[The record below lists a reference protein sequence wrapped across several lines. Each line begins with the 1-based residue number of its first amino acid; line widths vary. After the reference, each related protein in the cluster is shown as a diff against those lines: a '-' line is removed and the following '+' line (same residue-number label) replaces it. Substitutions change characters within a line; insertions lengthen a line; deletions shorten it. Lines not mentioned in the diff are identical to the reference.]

1 MKLLIMLVFTCA
13 GQLPAQDVLTVAVTG
28 FSGRPQLKNEW
39 CWAACI
45 QSLLLTK
52 GVEIGQAT
60 IVEAA
65 YGQDLNRPAP
75 GFEGTV
81 DLINGLLLKSGGEEW
96 KVRAEARPKHPDPR
110 WLFSELS
117 NNEPVMIW
125 FRVPNLDH
133 AIVLTGGKYYTDRL
147 GKFIGWRSLTGFDP
161 MFNRVL
167 PIPAANIPRYV
178 YGTFAITLTRV
189 FPR

>member
-1 MKLLIMLVFTCA
+1 MKLLILLLCAGA
-13 GQLPAQDVLTVAVTG
+13 GQLAAQDVLTVSVNG
-28 FSGRPQLKNEW
+28 FAGRPQLRNAW

-52 GVEIGQAT
+52 GVDIGQEA

-65 YGQDLNRPAP
+65 YGKDVDRPAP

-81 DLINGLLLKSGGEEW
+81 DLINGLHLKSGGVEW
-96 KVRAEARPKHPDPR
+96 RVHAEARPRHPDPR
-110 WLFSELS
+110 WLLTELS

-125 FRVPNLDH
+125 FRVPRLDH

-147 GKFIGWRSLTGFDP
+147 GKFLGWQSLSGFDP

-178 YGTFAITLTRV
+178 YGTFSITLTRLS
-189 FPR
+189 PR